1 MILAVGKT
9 NLRFKRSSRASGGD
23 PALGFVVKED
33 ASLKNDEILFGN
45 PSVGYL
51 FNVNEEMSMTTEDH
65 AKERKTDYV
74 AYMIADG
81 NVLDEKA
88 FAVLSLTQAV

>member
-1 MILAVGKT
+1 MT
-9 NLRFKRSSRASGGD
+9 CSSRTSGGD